1 MLKPQSLGKVG
12 RISLGKK
19 NKYLEE
25 IDKSLTQN
33 TATWDEYSID
43 LLNMLL
49 NIVLGN
55 ARHKRILKMP
65 LIYGPYFYTSR
76 RASGKVR
83 DMEGGIGERVRDETL
98 HM

>member
-1 MLKPQSLGKVG
+1 MLKAQSLGKVG

-25 IDKSLTQN
+25 IDRSLTQN

-43 LLNMLL
+43 VLL
-49 NIVLGN
+49 NIVLWN

-65 LIYGPYFYTSR
+65 LI
-76 RASGKVR
+76 
-83 DMEGGIGERVRDETL
+83 
-98 HM
+98 